1 MNAPVLSIE
10 VRFAAEVIDQLVR
23 SSSQNE
29 VRALLQSVKVSVIP
43 SKPTAESAAEPEFFT
58 TDPELVTEPQL
69 GSEDEIDAEQE
80 LPAERRKR
88 GRPPKIV
95 RPSKSKSKSATVH
108 DVPMVHKKLGRP
120 PKSKSATVHDVPM
133 VHKKRGRPSSKERLE
148 TPAAAALM
156 TLLIQ

>member
-88 GRPPKIV
+88 GRPPK
-95 RPSKSKSKSATVH
+95 SKSATVH

>member
-95 RPSKSKSKSATVH
+95 RPSKSKS
-108 DVPMVHKKLGRP
+108 
-120 PKSKSATVHDVPM
+120 ATVHDVPM